1 MKSVLIVGAST
12 PLGRHVAARLVT
24 HPDAEHILGAASR
37 KDEAPI
43 PGVETVLLD
52 RDLHELAPLL
62 DEHQI
67 DTVVH
72 AGMAVDRTGTTSR
85 PATADV
91 ITTMRLAAAMD
102 RDGSPVRALVVAS
115 SSAAYPVGSHVP
127 LLQQESHEIAAE
139 EDSAAALLLEAE
151 GYVRDLAERRTHLN
165 VAILRL
171 APLAGV
177 EGELAWLLERRF
189 LPTVIGF
196 DPPVQFL
203 HVADAATGITFAAAR
218 ELAGVYN
225 LASRGIVYWSE
236 AATQLGRTQIPFLPI
251 EAGPLAPLAHALG
264 LPHLPEGMLD
274 LLRFGHAVD
283 TAKLSAAGFEA
294 AHNQVECLA
303 AIA

>member
-1 MKSVLIVGAST
+1 MKSVLILGAAM
-12 PLGRHVAARLVT
+12 PLGRRVAAHLVA
-24 HPDAEHILGAASR
+24 HPDAEHIFAVRSG
-37 KDEAPI
+37 KDRSAI
-43 PGVETVLLD
+43 PGVEPVELD
-52 RDLHELAPLL
+52 RELRELPALL
-62 DEHQI
+62 EDHQI

-72 AGMAVDRTGTTSR
+72 AALALDRTGASSR

-91 ITTMRLAAAMD
+91 ITTMRLAAAVGAE
-102 RDGSPVRALVVAS
+102 GSPVRALVVSS
-115 SSAAYPVGSHVP
+115 SSAAYPVGSDAP
-127 LLQQESHEIAAE
+127 LLHQEKREISPE

-151 GYVRDLAERRTHLN
+151 SYVRDLAELRPHLN

-196 DPPVQFL
+196 DPAVQFL
-203 HVADAATGITFAAAR
+203 HIEDAAAGITFAASH
-218 ELAGVYN
+218 ELAGIYN
-225 LASRGIVYWSE
+225 LASRGLVYWSE

-251 EAGPLAPLAHALG
+251 EAGALAPLAHALG

-274 LLRFGHAVD
+274 VLRFGHTID

-294 AHNQVECLA
+294 AHDQAQCLA
-303 AIA
+303 AIG